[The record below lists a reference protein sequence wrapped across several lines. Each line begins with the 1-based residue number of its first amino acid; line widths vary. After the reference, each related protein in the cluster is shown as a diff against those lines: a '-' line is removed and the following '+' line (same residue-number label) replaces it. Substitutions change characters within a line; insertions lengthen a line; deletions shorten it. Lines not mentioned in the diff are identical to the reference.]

1 MVWIVLTLGV
11 ILTIGGLIKLGEMA
25 NIQEIQNNIATIE
38 NFKKREGYT
47 TDEMERVLIESK
59 EYLSKHQ

>member
-11 ILTIGGLIKLGEMA
+11 IFTIGGLIKLGEMA
-25 NIQEIQNNIATIE
+25 NIQEIKHNIATIE

-47 TDEMERVLIESK
+47 TDEMERVLVESK